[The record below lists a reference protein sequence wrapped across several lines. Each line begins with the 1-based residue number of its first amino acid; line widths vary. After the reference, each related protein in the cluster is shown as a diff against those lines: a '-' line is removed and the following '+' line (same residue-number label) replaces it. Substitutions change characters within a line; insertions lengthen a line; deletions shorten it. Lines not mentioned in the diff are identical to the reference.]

1 MNRIFK
7 FFLATFLSAIIASS
21 AFGKDR
27 KIYLM
32 LEKGKLIVREGE
44 VTDGVR
50 RQDKIWWIKGEN
62 IDSFQVVPKSGEN
75 NIFTSILQTTP
86 VTTLSG
92 EVAYLRRIFGGYWEY
107 SITAW
112 GNGGTP
118 YPIDPKIPVRPIIS
132 LADFAMALVAVV
144 ASIFALLYRRRW
156 LTATNAAKQHPL

>member
-1 MNRIFK
+1 MNRILK
-7 FFLATFLSAIIASS
+7 FFLAIFISAFIASS

-32 LEKGKLIVREGE
+32 LEKGKLIVREDG
-44 VTDGVR
+44 VSDGVR
-50 RQDKIWWIKGEN
+50 RLDKIWWIKDGN
-62 IDSFQVVPKSGEN
+62 IDSFQVVPKSGQK
-75 NIFTSILQTTP
+75 NIFTSILLTTP

-92 EVAYLRRIFGGYWEY
+92 EVAYLRRVFGGYWEY

-144 ASIFALLYRRRW
+144 ASIFALLYRRRS
-156 LTATNAAKQHPL
+156 LRATNSTQQHSG